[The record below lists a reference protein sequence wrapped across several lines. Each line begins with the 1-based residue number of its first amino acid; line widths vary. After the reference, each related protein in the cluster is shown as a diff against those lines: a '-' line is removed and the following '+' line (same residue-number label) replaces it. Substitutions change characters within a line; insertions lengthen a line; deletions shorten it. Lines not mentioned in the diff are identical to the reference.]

1 MRKTSLM
8 VVAFA
13 LTALTALLM
22 AGSAAAADKNRDR
35 IPDKWEKKNHLS
47 LKVNQAPK
55 DQDRDGLNNAG
66 EFADQTDPHN
76 PDSDSDGVNDSQ
88 DADNHDGTETEAPD
102 PPTNGDGLPGGND
115 QAGTIS
121 SYAGGVLTI
130 EMFTGGSISGNVTA
144 DTRYRCIVTTDGT
157 THESEP
163 VPGDEPGT
171 EPSDEPGD
179 TDPGDEP
186 GDTGPGD
193 EPGDDDP
200 PVDPVP
206 CGSADLVPGTLV
218 HEANLEDGDFEL
230 LVLVK

>member
-8 VVAFA
+8 AVAFA
-13 LTALTALLM
+13 LAALTALLM
-22 AGSAAAADKNRDR
+22 AGSAAAADKNRDK

-47 LKVNQAPK
+47 LKVDQAPR
-55 DQDRDGLNNAG
+55 DQDHDGLNNAG
-66 EFADQTDPHN
+66 EYADHTDPHN
-76 PDSDSDGVNDSQ
+76 PDSNGDGISDSQ
-88 DADNHDGTETEAPD
+88 DGGQTESPD

-115 QAGTIS
+115 QAGTIL
-121 SYAGGVLTI
+121 SYADGVLTI
-130 EMFTGGSISGNVTA
+130 DMFTGGSISGNVTA

-171 EPSDEPGD
+171 EPSDEPSD
-179 TDPGDEP
+179 TN
-186 GDTGPGD
+186 PGD

-218 HEANLEDGDFEL
+218 HEANLEDGNFEL